1 MPCYVDDPV
10 KIILN
15 PTAGR
20 GKAGQLWAT
29 VQRLLQDAG
38 LDFEMAMT
46 RGGGHAVELARSARA
61 AGHHRVVAMG
71 GDGTVQ
77 EVVQGLVDAAGDDVA
92 GTLGIIP
99 AGSGNDFAKMID
111 LPPDPVIA
119 VQRLA
124 SGNIRHVDVG
134 RTGSRIFTNGIGI
147 GFDARVAVESR
158 KIRRLTGLPLYL
170 LAVLR
175 TLALSYNTPA
185 VHMTLDD
192 QTISQEVT
200 MIAIA
205 NGRCYG
211 GGFWI
216 APQADAADGLL
227 DVVWADGLGRIGIL
241 QLLPHVVRGTHLD
254 KKPVHQYR
262 ARRVIVEADD
272 PLPVH
277 ADGEIWPPATHID
290 VELLPGRLHVIG

>member
-1 MPCYVDDPV
+1 M

-20 GKAGQLWAT
+20 GKAGQLWGT
-29 VQRLLQDAG
+29 VQRLLEDAG
-38 LDFEMAMT
+38 LDFEMT
-46 RGGGHAVELARSARA
+46 LTGEIGHAVELARSARA
-61 AGHHRVVAMG
+61 EGHRRVVAMG

-77 EVVQGLVDAAGDDVA
+77 EVVQGLVDAAGNNVA

-99 AGSGNDFAKMID
+99 VGSGNDFAKMVD

-124 SGNIRHVDVG
+124 SGGIRRVDVG

-147 GFDARVAVESR
+147 GFDALVAVESR

-175 TLALSYNTPA
+175 TLALSYSTPA
-185 VHMTLDD
+185 VHMALDD
-192 QTISQEVT
+192 QAMSQAVT

-211 GGFWI
+211 GGFWV
-216 APQADAADGLL
+216 APQADASDGML
-227 DVVWADGLGRIGIL
+227 DVVFADSMDRIAIL
-241 QLLPHVVRGTHLD
+241 RLLPHVMRGTHLD
-254 KKPVHQYR
+254 KKPIHVYR
-262 ARRVIVEADD
+262 ARRVVVEADA
-272 PLPVH
+272 PLFMH
-277 ADGEIWPPATHID
+277 ADGELWPPARRVEI
-290 VELLPGRLHVIG
+290 ELLPAKLQVIG